1 MLVAI
6 YALVIVSG
14 IVGLGW
20 AIYNYIKLK
29 EINLGAEANDEGL
42 KQPLNSKH
50 PGVV

>member
-6 YALVIVSG
+6 YAFVIISG

-29 EINLGAEANDEGL
+29 EIDLGAEGN
-42 KQPLNSKH
+42 
-50 PGVV
+50 